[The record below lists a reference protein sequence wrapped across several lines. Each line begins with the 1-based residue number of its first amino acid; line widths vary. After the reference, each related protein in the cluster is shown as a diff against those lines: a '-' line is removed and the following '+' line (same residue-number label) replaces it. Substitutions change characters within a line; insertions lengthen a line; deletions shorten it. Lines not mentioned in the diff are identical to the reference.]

1 MSGRDAFLRVPSPPA
16 PPPRGEG
23 SKASPSPSG
32 RGVGER
38 GGVGAQRPQ
47 PTSGRA
53 KRGVGERERGAALIT
68 GLSILVVLTL
78 LGIAAAFMADLEER
92 MSGNRRD
99 RALAFQ
105 AAEAALRDAERD
117 IRESNRVSGLTSF
130 TPDCAN
136 GLCYNGADGYGV
148 NTPAGFGNPVWTTAN
163 ILRAAPSVQYGTYTG
178 AAQLGGNLFD
188 QPRYLIEGFKKIVP
202 GGGEAYYYRI
212 TARGVGAQRSITGG
226 AVSEVIL
233 QEVFRP
239 I

>member
-1 MSGRDAFLRVPSPPA
+1 L
-16 PPPRGEG
+16 
-23 SKASPSPSG
+23 
-32 RGVGER
+32 
-38 GGVGAQRPQ
+38 
-47 PTSGRA
+47 
-53 KRGVGERERGAALIT
+53 GERERGAALIT
-68 GLSILVVLTL
+68 GLSMLVVLTL

-105 AAEAALRDAERD
+105 AAEAALRDAEKD
-117 IRESNRVSGLTSF
+117 IRNSGRVSGLTSF
-130 TPDCAN
+130 TPQCTD
-136 GLCYNGADGYGV
+136 GLCYNGSNGYGD
-148 NTPAGFGNPVWTTAN
+148 TGKPPPAGFSNPVWASPG
-163 ILRAAPSVQYGTYTG
+163 ILADAPSVAYSTYTDAPDLEG
-178 AAQLGGNLFD
+178 KLVD

-212 TARGVGAQRSITGG
+212 TARGVGAQQRLDSE